1 MRSVELFA
9 GCGGL
14 ALGIA
19 RAGFAHDIVI
29 ERDSDSVLTLTGN
42 KDRKIK
48 HVRDWNIEQGDT
60 RELDFRCL
68 EGADF
73 LSGGPPCQP
82 FSIGGKHLGPKD
94 SRNMWPEA
102 IRAIREIRPKAF
114 VLENVRGLLRPDFEH
129 YLDYITLQLTYP
141 GTRKKNGENWRMHL
155 ARLRMHAKGRG
166 RKNTA
171 YKVVAQGINAADYGA
186 PQKRYRAVIMGI
198 SSKLGEDW
206 EFPPPTHSQEALVWS
221 KHIDRD
227 YWERHGMRRIA
238 TPSSDLEARIS
249 SRLKRLDTK
258 PKGRPWVTVRDAIG
272 DLPLPN
278 KRETISG
285 HWQHPG
291 ARAYPHHTGSSL
303 DEPAKALK
311 AGDHGVPGGE
321 NMLAFKNGEVRY
333 FTVREMAR
341 LQGLPD
347 DFWISGSW
355 KAATRQ
361 LGNAVPTTVG
371 EIMGKAVLKIMNRKE
386 RAQVS
391 EAHA

>member
-1 MRSVELFA
+1 MR
-9 GCGGL
+9 
-14 ALGIA
+14 
-19 RAGFAHDIVI
+19 
-29 ERDSDSVLTLTGN
+29 
-42 KDRKIK
+42 
-48 HVRDWNIEQGDT
+48 
-60 RELDFRCL
+60 
-68 EGADF
+68 
-73 LSGGPPCQP
+73 
-82 FSIGGKHLGPKD
+82 
-94 SRNMWPEA
+94 
-102 IRAIREIRPKAF
+102 
-114 VLENVRGLLRPDFEH
+114 
-129 YLDYITLQLTYP
+129 
-141 GTRKKNGENWRMHL
+141 
-155 ARLRMHAKGRG
+155 AKGRG

-186 PQKRYRAVIMGI
+186 PQKRHRAVIMGI

-291 ARAYPHHTGSSL
+291 ARSYPHHTGSSL

-355 KAATRQ
+355 KAATRKCGSHDRRRDHGESSAEDHESQ
-361 LGNAVPTTVG
+361 KTRASKRSARLDQAPTIFVV
-371 EIMGKAVLKIMNRKE
+371 K
-386 RAQVS
+386 
-391 EAHA
+391 HALPSHNTSNQSFQP